1 MIRENADKDRVKP
14 NHFVFVFFA
23 LFWLF
28 GCNVK
33 PLGESLLT
41 KGTSTSDDT
50 STDLVDDVLEIK
62 PDNDTMTVYIDD
74 TNRVEIT
81 GSCKDLDRKTNRIIV
96 EVFAG
101 EDESTLRPYISNSFS
116 DLCLDTSGAN
126 SNESGLTVGQKC
138 FWVTSGSGLV
148 EDVGLPSERSF
159 PQCHNGR
166 FGFAFR
172 LGKVLVPTVGTIN
185 SKYTV
190 RMKLRSLE
198 GILSDSA
205 FARVLVNREVRTP
218 IIDSVTYSE
227 VAGGFE
233 CSVKALPARFNDG
246 LVYTLERTYTDILNT
261 DFDNTLRYSLTTL
274 SIVDRNSVFN
284 FVDAINT
291 NVAISNT
298 LLYRGVTYNYKLT
311 STENNFIYAPLI
323 APSKVSPIKS
333 CQILPPVLNTTPTT
347 PTTNTCY
354 LAVQSTPN
362 PAIALGL
369 AKYQW
374 GYSTNPSWTGPNQS
388 EDALFANPTGADC
401 IAGTTSTCTQN
412 GLVSQTNYHFAV
424 REVDITGT
432 LIKGKW
438 SNIYTCRTQ

>member
-62 PDNDTMTVYIDD
+62 PDNDAMTVYIDD

-101 EDESTLRPYISNSFS
+101 EDETTLRPYISNSFS
-116 DLCLDTSGAN
+116 DLCLDTTGGNA
-126 SNESGLTVGQKC
+126 NESGLSVGLKC
-138 FWVTSGSGLV
+138 FWVTNGKGLV
-148 EDVGLPSERSF
+148 EDSGLANERSF

-172 LGKVLVPTVGTIN
+172 LGKILVPTVGTVN

-198 GILSDSA
+198 GILADSA
-205 FARVLVNREVRTP
+205 FARVLVNREMRTP
-218 IIDSVTYSE
+218 VIDSATYSE

-233 CSVKALPARFNDG
+233 CSVKTSPARFNDG
-246 LVYTLERTYTDILNT
+246 LVYALERTYTDILSTNAGT
-261 DFDNTLRYSLTTL
+261 TARYNLTTAT
-274 SIVDRNSVFN
+274 IVDRSSVFN

-291 NVAISNT
+291 DLLISNT
-298 LLYRGVTYNYKLT
+298 VLFRGVTYNYKVT
-311 STENNFIYAPLI
+311 STENNFSYVPLT
-323 APSKVSPIKS
+323 APSKDSPIKS
-333 CQILPPVLNTTPTT
+333 CEISPPVLSTTPTI
-347 PTTNTCY
+347 PDADSCF
-354 LAVQSTPN
+354 LEVQSTPN

-369 AKYQW
+369 AKYEW
-374 GYSTNPSWTGPNQS
+374 GYNTIPTWTGPNKS
-388 EDALFANPTGADC
+388 ENALYSIPTGADC
-401 IAGTTSTCTQN
+401 VAGLTSKCTQD
-412 GLVSQTNYHFAV
+412 GLITKTNYYFAV

-432 LIKGKW
+432 IKGKW
-438 SNIYTCRTQ
+438 SDTYTCRTQ